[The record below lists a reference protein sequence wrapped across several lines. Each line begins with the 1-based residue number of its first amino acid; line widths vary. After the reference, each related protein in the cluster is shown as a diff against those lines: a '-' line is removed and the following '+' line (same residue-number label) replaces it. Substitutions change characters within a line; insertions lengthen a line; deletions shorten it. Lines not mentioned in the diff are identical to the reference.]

1 MATAQAQAYYE
12 PGMAFIPVV
21 EGKLVGE
28 AGAAP
33 SDNAGE
39 SKIPQAPAGGAPS
52 GLKYIAISQGQS
64 ATYLVRIILF
74 ASSILLRSLLLLLL
88 LPRLLPPLVRL
99 LLLPFLPF
107 ECHALTNPPT
117 PCTHPHLHSTTP
129 THSRTLAGALGRA
142 DRSHHGRREGHFS
155 ARLR

>member
-21 EGKLVGE
+21 EGKLVGD

-64 ATYLVRIILF
+64 ATYLVRINCL
-74 ASSILLRSLLLLLL
+74 LLRSCFDLFYFSSFFRACFR
-88 LPRLLPPLVRL
+88 RLFVFFCFRF
-99 LLLPFLPF
+99 FLS
-107 ECHALTNPPT
+107 NVM
-117 PCTHPHLHSTTP
+117 
-129 THSRTLAGALGRA
+129 R
-142 DRSHHGRREGHFS
+142 
-155 ARLR
+155 